1 MDGSGHFGINIISG
15 MTAMLDIRGAFGS
28 MWSGARRYFHY
39 NTNITGNYGGWGT
52 KSIYASG
59 DIITNGWMASHAGL
73 TQASDRRIKT
83 DIVDADDLECLDT
96 LRQLQPKKYKYKDV
110 VNKGETPVWGF
121 IAQEVRDTLPY
132 ATNTTTDF
140 IPNIYEL
147 GTVSSSNVITL
158 TNFNTSNLHS
168 NTSSIRIM
176 DKEDTPREL
185 TLVEIIDE
193 HTIRVQED
201 PTEYATEDGEVFVYG
216 EEVDDFVFLKKDAI
230 FTVAVSALQEVDRQ
244 LQQEKARNDRLEA
257 RLQAL
262 ETKL

>member
-1 MDGSGHFGINIISG
+1 MAMDGSGHFGINIISG

-59 DIITNGWMASHAGL
+59 DIIMNGWIASHAGL

-140 IPNIYEL
+140 IPNIDGL
-147 GTVSSSNVITL
+147 GTVSL
-158 TNFNTSNLHS
+158 
-168 NTSSIRIM
+168 
-176 DKEDTPREL
+176 
-185 TLVEIIDE
+185 LVECDYL
-193 HTIRVQED
+193 D
-201 PTEYATEDGEVFVYG
+201 
-216 EEVDDFVFLKKDAI
+216 
-230 FTVAVSALQEVDRQ
+230 Q
-244 LQQEKARNDRLEA
+244 L
-257 RLQAL
+257 
-262 ETKL
+262 